1 VCHHKRPHKGDEAL
15 FWDQGN
21 LASSCADCHDV
32 DEQRIERGGRAR
44 QQVDESGWPIVGL
57 GGG

>member
-44 QQVDESGWPIVGL
+44 QQVDESGWPIEG
-57 GGG
+57 